1 MRARQRLVLREPNPL
16 ICRRKRLKD
25 ATIVRRDEFD
35 LEEKCISAVEAL
47 TSDLRSSIDQV
58 RLPSL
63 KGWGR
68 SPSNGFFILCVQ
80 AWVREHLK
88 ERRMYEAASG
98 RMDRLEKSALIIW
111 NKHSVRTAP
120 IHLTQYNIHRTE
132 ESNLVVPF
140 LARST
145 WRWGRRRSTKS
156 GYTCTARTETLR

>member
-63 KGWGR
+63 KDGDGHLVMA
-68 SPSNGFFILCVQ
+68 SLYCVC
-80 AWVREHLK
+80 RP
-88 ERRMYEAASG
+88 G
-98 RMDRLEKSALIIW
+98 C
-111 NKHSVRTAP
+111 
-120 IHLTQYNIHRTE
+120 
-132 ESNLVVPF
+132 ESI
-140 LARST
+140 
-145 WRWGRRRSTKS
+145 
-156 GYTCTARTETLR
+156 